1 MTLKNTNSVVH
12 IVHKQIKQKHNLI
25 DIKGISK

>member
-12 IVHKQIKQKHNLI
+12 IVLKQRKRKHSLI